1 MEKVKRSDMG
11 EKKRME
17 KKEKEKN
24 IQREERNRYV
34 KDDDEMKN

>member
-24 IQREERNRYV
+24 IQREGRNRYV